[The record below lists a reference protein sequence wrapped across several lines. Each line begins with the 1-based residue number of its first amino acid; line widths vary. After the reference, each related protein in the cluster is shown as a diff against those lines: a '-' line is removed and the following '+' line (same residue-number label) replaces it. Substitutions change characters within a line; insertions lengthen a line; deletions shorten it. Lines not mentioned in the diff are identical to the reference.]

1 MYYPPKIVLIY
12 NGKEYDVGS
21 LLNAKYREGTPFAQL
36 QIPQEK
42 INAYISNNS
51 TNLVKGS
58 CLGFIIKNDQ
68 LALPPS
74 SKA

>member
-1 MYYPPKIVLIY
+1 MQNI
-12 NGKEYDVGS
+12 ED
-21 LLNAKYREGTPFAQL
+21 TPFAQL

-42 INAYISNNS
+42 INGYISNNG

-68 LALPPS
+68 IGTS
-74 SKA
+74 IFSKA